1 MKHAG
6 RNRPDHLTNR
16 EAGGYAALPSGGN
29 PALRLQAVEP
39 RRLYRQIADQ
49 IRGLIE
55 SGEVARGARLPAER
69 HLAKQLNVSRP
80 SLREALIALE
90 MEGLLD
96 VRVGSGIYV
105 TRPDVRA
112 GIRLNGSE
120 LANAYGPFEVMHAR
134 WLIEAECAALAAK
147 NATAEQ
153 IRALR
158 EAHQRMVEATRKDPN
173 PLDADRAFHVRLAE
187 ASGNSA
193 LVLLVETLWDQ
204 RVGPLYRALE
214 RKIEHAGM
222 AAETLKEH
230 QAILAAVSRRD
241 PAAAR
246 AATRRHMEMTKKRN
260 SKDWKGQERRT

>member
-1 MKHAG
+1 V
-6 RNRPDHLTNR
+6 
-16 EAGGYAALPSGGN
+16 
-29 PALRLQAVEP
+29 RLQAVEP

-49 IRGLIE
+49 IRGLIA

-69 HLAKQLNVSRP
+69 DLAKQLRVSRP

-105 TRPDVRA
+105 TQP
-112 GIRLNGSE
+112 GTRLNGAE
-120 LANAYGPFEVMHAR
+120 LGNAYGPFEVMHAR
-134 WLIEAECAALAAK
+134 WLIEGECAALAAK
-147 NATAEQ
+147 NASADQ
-153 IRALR
+153 VRALR
-158 EAHQRMVEATRKDPN
+158 DAHNRMVEATRKDPN
-173 PLDADRAFHVRLAE
+173 PLQADRAFHVRLAE

-222 AAETLKEH
+222 AGETLKEH

-241 PAAAR
+241 AAAAR

-260 SKDWKGQERRT
+260 SKDWKAAGHE